1 MNRLQLLGAG
11 WRLLSGLRTP
21 KQNEDIIMTDNTTI
35 PEESNGPLSSNTQ
48 TRQVTVITNDVVLE
62 KVGELLSSVGHNID
76 EYAEIVALAKK
87 LVTK

>member
-1 MNRLQLLGAG
+1 
-11 WRLLSGLRTP
+11 
-21 KQNEDIIMTDNTTI
+21 MTDNTTI
-35 PEESNGPLSSNTQ
+35 PEESNGLLSSNTQ

-87 LVTK
+87 LATK